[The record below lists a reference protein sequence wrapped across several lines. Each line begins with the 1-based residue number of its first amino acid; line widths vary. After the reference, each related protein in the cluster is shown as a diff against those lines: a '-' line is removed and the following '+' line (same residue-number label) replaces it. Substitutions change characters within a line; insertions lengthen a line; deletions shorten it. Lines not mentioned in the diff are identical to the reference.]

1 MKKLGVLAAI
11 VSKWAYI
18 VAGGA
23 FVLFTIF
30 WYCNMLFGESKDGE
44 DYKLVSMHSL
54 EHIL

>member
-1 MKKLGVLAAI
+1 MNKLAVLGKI
-11 VSKWAYI
+11 ISKWAYI
-18 VAGGA
+18 CAFMA